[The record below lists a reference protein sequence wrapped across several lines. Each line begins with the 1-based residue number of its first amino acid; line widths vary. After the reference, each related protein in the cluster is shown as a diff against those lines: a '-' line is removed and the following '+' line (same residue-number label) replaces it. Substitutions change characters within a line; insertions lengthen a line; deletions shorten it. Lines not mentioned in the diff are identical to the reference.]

1 MTITLVGFDTFFHS
15 QLYILNHMEKFVKEE
30 GKLKNQNKVVD
41 VLHNNKNQDPED
53 AQVEIFFGDCSLPQN
68 SHQQQAEDEDFDS
81 TIQQP
86 VIVEMPP
93 RALSK
98 QVKEED
104 FAIQQPIVVEIQQ
117 KDQVCIQHLA
127 EVEKLSEGQKFLR
140 HLLKEIREDNK
151 KIQKFYY

>member
-1 MTITLVGFDTFFHS
+1 
-15 QLYILNHMEKFVKEE
+15 MEKFVKEE
-30 GKLKNQNKVVD
+30 EKSKSQNKVVD
-41 VLHNNKNQDPED
+41 VFHNNKNKDPED
-53 AQVEIFFGDCSLPQN
+53 AQVEIFFGDCSFSQN
-68 SHQQQAEDEDFDS
+68 YGQQQAEDGDYDS

-93 RALSK
+93 QALSK

-151 KIQKFYY
+151 KIQKVYYSDQHGLQNLDELFDCDMLN